1 MVAEIALDRRIV
13 WDAARLKEIEEAKAE
28 ILEYKRAGHVILKG
42 DGTPMER
49 FHPSLQE
56 VIIKATRIASHVM
69 KILDNQGD
77 TRITWDKENGKE
89 AKEAKQKFEDLLKQ
103 GYKAYSVRTNGEKG
117 RRIEEFDVDAQEIL
131 MLPETRKG

>member
-1 MVAEIALDRRIV
+1 MVADIALDRRIV
-13 WDAARLKEIEEAKAE
+13 WDAARLKEIDEAKKM
-28 ILEYKRAGHVILKG
+28 IMDYRRSGYVVLKS

-56 VIIKATRIASHVM
+56 VLIKALKTTRRVM
-69 KILDNQGD
+69 KILDVNGD

-89 AKEAKQKFEDLLKQ
+89 ALEAKQKFEDLLKQ
-103 GYKAYSVRTNGEKG
+103 GYKAYSVTASGNKG

-131 MLPETRKG
+131 MIPETRKG